1 MRKAQTDPK
10 WKNLR
15 RHRRAT
21 KAYKVKI
28 KKDGIVENIT
38 DWTIYFTLKNSMNDN
53 DSEALVNKKIISHSD
68 PMNGESL
75 IEFTVSEMDRVGHY
89 YYSVDYKDDKG
100 NEDVL
105 IHGRMEF
112 EETVRKVRD

>member
-38 DWTIYFTLKNSMNDN
+38 DWTIYFT
-53 DSEALVNKKIISHSD
+53 
-68 PMNGESL
+68 
-75 IEFTVSEMDRVGHY
+75 
-89 YYSVDYKDDKG
+89 
-100 NEDVL
+100 
-105 IHGRMEF
+105 
-112 EETVRKVRD
+112 